1 MTFVARACDA
11 VATRPFFTMV
21 SRMKRRQATP
31 DSAETPAAA
40 LEHRIGYQFR
50 DAALLQLALT
60 HSSLAF
66 EQAEPAGTPN
76 RTTDDNEQLEF
87 LGDAVAGL
95 LITELLCQH
104 FPERREGD
112 LTRMRALLVSGK
124 RLSEAAVRL
133 RLGEALHL
141 GRGEEATGGRQRAS
155 VLADA
160 VEALVAAMYLDAGK
174 AGLQRARDFVERE
187 LFAPHLQELRSAAQ
201 QGVRFGGV
209 IGDWKSALQELL
221 QARDGGQPHYRT
233 VEEIGSDHNKQF
245 RVEVL
250 LREDVLAEG
259 EGTSKKS
266 AQQMAAQR
274 AYNRLSPEKAAD
286 GPA

>member
-1 MTFVARACDA
+1 MNRRP
-11 VATRPFFTMV
+11 ATT
-21 SRMKRRQATP
+21 
-31 DSAETPAAA
+31 DSEETPATA
-40 LEHRIGYQFR
+40 LQRRIGYHFR
-50 DAALLQLALT
+50 DAARLQLALT

-95 LITELLCQH
+95 LMTELLCQH

-124 RLSEAAVRL
+124 RLSEAAIRL
-133 RLGEALHL
+133 RLGEALML

-160 VEALVAAMYLDAGK
+160 VEALVAAIYLDAGK
-174 AGLQRARDFVERE
+174 AGLQQARTFVERE
-187 LFAPHLQELRSAAQ
+187 LFLPHLEELRSAAQ

-221 QARDGGQPHYRT
+221 QARDGGQPQYRT
-233 VEEIGSDHNKQF
+233 VEELGSDHNKQF

-250 LREDVLAEG
+250 LRDEVLGEG
-259 EGTSKKS
+259 EGTSKKA
-266 AQQMAAQR
+266 AQQMAAHR
-274 AYNRLSPEKAAD
+274 AYERLSPQPAAD
-286 GPA
+286 KTA

>member
-1 MTFVARACDA
+1 
-11 VATRPFFTMV
+11 
-21 SRMKRRQATP
+21 MKKQRQVTP
-31 DSAETPAAA
+31 DSADTPAAA
-40 LEHRIGYQFR
+40 LERRIGYQFR
-50 DAALLQLALT
+50 DPALLQLALT

-76 RTTDDNEQLEF
+76 RTCDDNEQLEF

-95 LITELLCQH
+95 LITELLCRQ

-124 RLSEAAVRL
+124 RLSEAAIRL

-141 GRGEEATGGRQRAS
+141 GRGEESTGGRQRAS

-174 AGLQRARDFVERE
+174 AGLQQARTFVEQE
-187 LFAPHLQELRSAAQ
+187 LFLPHLEELRSAAQ

-221 QARDGGQPHYRT
+221 QARDGGQPQYRT
-233 VEEIGSDHNKQF
+233 VEELGSDHNKQF

-250 LREDVLAEG
+250 LRDEVLG
-259 EGTSKKS
+259 EGRGASKKA
-266 AQQMAAQR
+266 AQQEAAHR
-274 AYNRLSPEKAAD
+274 AYDRLSPGQAAD
-286 GPA
+286 QPA